1 MQSGQS
7 IYASSFE
14 YDKWFQINKVQMQN
28 DGLVSDEVS
37 SEDELEQK
45 ADGLFIINR
54 DNLPIRAWYYHAHDL
69 SKNDD

>member
-1 MQSGQS
+1 
-7 IYASSFE
+7 
-14 YDKWFQINKVQMQN
+14 MQN

-54 DNLPIRAWYYHAHDL
+54 DNLPIRVWYYHSHDL
-69 SKNDD
+69 SKKYELKW